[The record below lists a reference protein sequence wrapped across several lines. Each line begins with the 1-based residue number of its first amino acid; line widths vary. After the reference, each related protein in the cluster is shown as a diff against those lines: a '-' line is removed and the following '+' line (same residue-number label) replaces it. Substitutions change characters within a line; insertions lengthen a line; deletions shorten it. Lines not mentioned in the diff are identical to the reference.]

1 LREWQAQAVNDIIGV
16 DGDYVDRSKLEVD
29 PRCVMVAD
37 LASRFNLGRRF
48 DVAQSLEVAEHLP
61 STRAA
66 TFIADVVAHAPVVLF
81 SAATPGQGGENH
93 LNEQSADYWRALF
106 LEHDYV
112 AIDCIRPLLAG
123 DRKVPAWYRYNLMLY
138 VERGSLERVNPF
150 ARQFCVRDED
160 RLSDTSPL
168 SYRLRKGIIRLLP
181 QIVCDRLAQWN
192 ARRF

>member
-1 LREWQAQAVNDIIGV
+1 
-16 DGDYVDRSKLEVD
+16 
-29 PRCVMVAD
+29 
-37 LASRFNLGRRF
+37 
-48 DVAQSLEVAEHLP
+48 
-61 STRAA
+61 
-66 TFIADVVAHAPVVLF
+66 VVLF